1 MDHKKTSA
9 TANGLTKPQSRART
23 LTAPTAVKSRHS
35 EAPASFGGRP
45 RIDDVVGAIGPKV
58 WSLRTRTGLTPQQ
71 LAHHAHVSP
80 AVIDKIEHNATVPT
94 VTTLLKIAA
103 VLNCRLSYFTE
114 EEDPET
120 GPTTVF
126 IPGSGQARAGTSRP
140 GVELRDISGPH
151 GRFFVTA
158 ACAAIQ
164 PGASS
169 GDRPLRHPGEEL
181 IYLFEGYLEVSVDGT
196 TFLMGPGDALHFRA
210 NGVHRWHNP
219 GDIPARALW
228 MTVGSAC
235 MDLA

>member
-1 MDHKKTSA
+1 M
-9 TANGLTKPQSRART
+9 R
-23 LTAPTAVKSRHS
+23 
-35 EAPASFGGRP
+35 
-45 RIDDVVGAIGPKV
+45 AIGPKV
-58 WSLRTRTGLTPQQ
+58 WSLRTRTGLSPQQ
-71 LAHHAHVSP
+71 LADHAQVSP
-80 AVIDKIEHNATVPT
+80 AVIHKIEHNGTVPT

-114 EEDPET
+114 EEDAET

-126 IPGSGQARAGTSRP
+126 IPGSGRARAGTSRP

-151 GRFFVTA
+151 GRFFVSA

-181 IYLFEGYLEVSVDGT
+181 IYLFEGYLEVSVDVT

-210 NGVHRWHNP
+210 NRAHRWHNP
-219 GDIPARALW
+219 GDIPVKALW

-235 MDLA
+235 MDPV